1 MARRLFCELSPLT
14 YEISVAKMRLIRHA
28 KNLRSG
34 RCFAKTKAE
43 PLPKLIY
50 GHKSLIRRK
59 LGNVD
64 MTLQEN
70 KAINLSLAAPK
81 VSGVVI
87 YPGETFSF
95 WQLVGPCPKRKGYRE
110 GLTITAGTP
119 TKGTGGGMCQFTNL
133 LHWLTLHSPLTI
145 AEHHHHDGYD
155 LFPDYGRQIPFGC
168 GTSILYNYLDY
179 QITNNTDNTFQFI
192 VYTNDTYLC
201 GELRAAHCLPEAYH
215 ILEEDAHFIRQGQ
228 NHYRRNKVYQQ
239 VIDKTTGNELRR
251 NLIKESHAK
260 VLYDA
265 SFIAPELIREGPS

>member
-1 MARRLFCELSPLT
+1 MARRLFCEISPLT
-14 YEISVAKMRLIRHA
+14 YEISVAKMRLVRHG

-34 RCFAKTKAE
+34 KRFAATKAE
-43 PLPKLIY
+43 PLPVQIY
-50 GHKSLIRRK
+50 GYKSLIRRK

-70 KAINLSLAAPK
+70 KAVNLSLAAPK
-81 VSGVVI
+81 VSGVLI
-87 YPGETFSF
+87 RPGETFSF
-95 WQLVGPCPKRKGYRE
+95 WRLVGACPKRKGYRE

-133 LHWLTLHSPLTI
+133 LHWLVLHSPLEI
-145 AEHHHHDGYD
+145 IEHHHHDDYD

-179 QITNNTDNTFQFI
+179 QVTNPTDNTFQFI

-201 GELRAAHCLPEAYH
+201 GELRAEQCLPEAYH
-215 ILEEDAHFIRQGQ
+215 IIEEDAHFVRQGE
-228 NHYRRNKVYQQ
+228 NHYRRNRIFQQ
-239 VIDKTTGNELRR
+239 VVDKTTGNELRR
-251 NLIKESHAK
+251 TLIKESNAK

-265 SFIAPELIREGPS
+265 SFIAPELIKEPS